1 MVVSIFK
8 NFNEVVENAKIIE
21 VLNAINVITYLRK
34 SLAESKMEAYERA
47 KKSLPAFTPSAS
59 FKGGRKLEYLTAYTQ
74 IVVLDIDKLSKEQLT
89 NAKALAQETSYT
101 YSAFISPSGNGLK
114 IFFV

>member
-8 NFNEVVENAKIIE
+8 NFNEVVENAQIIE
-21 VLNAINVITYLRK
+21 VLSDIKTGKYINVITYLRK

-59 FKGGRKLEYLTAYTQ
+59 FKGGRKLEFITAYTQ
-74 IVVLDIDKLSKEQLT
+74 MIVLDIDKML
-89 NAKALAQETSYT
+89 
-101 YSAFISPSGNGLK
+101 
-114 IFFV
+114 